1 MSAVEATD
9 LASPPG
15 VRDRL
20 FEAGIE
26 TMARRGYHGTTT
38 RDITTRANVSPAAL
52 YIHFPSKQ
60 HLLFEISRFGH
71 AQAIEAVRRARQQP
85 GGPADRLMAV
95 VSELA
100 ALHAEQYKVA
110 RVAQYEL
117 AALREE
123 HLAEIH
129 ELRRALRSAVRAT
142 IQEGV
147 DEGCFC
153 CDDVTG
159 TTLAIISM
167 CVDIARWFDPAGS
180 RTPQDLS
187 ATLASI
193 ALRTVSA
200 DLTAIGSRPVKR

>member
-1 MSAVEATD
+1 M
-9 LASPPG
+9 
-15 VRDRL
+15 
-20 FEAGIE
+20 
-26 TMARRGYHGTTT
+26 
-38 RDITTRANVSPAAL
+38 
-52 YIHFPSKQ
+52 
-60 HLLFEISRFGH
+60 
-71 AQAIEAVRRARQQP
+71 
-85 GGPADRLMAV
+85 
-95 VSELA
+95 
-100 ALHAEQYKVA
+100 
-110 RVAQYEL
+110 
-117 AALREE
+117 
-123 HLAEIH
+123 
-129 ELRRALRSAVRAT
+129 RAT

>member
-1 MSAVEATD
+1 MSSVEASD
-9 LASPPG
+9 PASLPG
-15 VRDRL
+15 VRERL

-26 TMARRGYHGTTT
+26 TMARRG
-38 RDITTRANVSPAAL
+38 

-71 AQAIEAVRRARQQP
+71 TQAIEAVRRARQQP
-85 GGPADRLMAV
+85 GGPSDRLMAV

-129 ELRRALRSAVRAT
+129 ELRRAVRSAVRAT

-147 DEGCFC
+147 DEGCFY

-180 RTPQDLS
+180 RTAQDLS
-187 ATLASI
+187 ATLASL
-193 ALRTVSA
+193 ALRIVSA
-200 DLTAIGSRPVKR
+200 DPLIPSGGTTPHHGLQRQRTGDRP